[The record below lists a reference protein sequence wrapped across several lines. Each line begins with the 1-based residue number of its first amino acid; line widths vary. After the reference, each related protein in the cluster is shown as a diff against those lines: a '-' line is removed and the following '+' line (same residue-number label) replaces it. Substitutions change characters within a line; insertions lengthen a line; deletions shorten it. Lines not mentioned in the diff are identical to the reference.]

1 MTDKKKNVVTLVI
14 EVPEGVDLSIGC
26 EITVQGHRVRC
37 NAINWERDGLTYGS
51 GLEQR
56 LEAALEVIK
65 SDASWAIDDY
75 KEKLQDL
82 RESEDLIEM
91 PELEDFDNLD

>member
-26 EITVQGHRVRC
+26 EITVQGQTVKC
-37 NAINWERDGLTYGS
+37 NAVNWQLDGLTYGS

-56 LEAALEVIK
+56 LEAAIEALQDGN
-65 SDASWAIDDY
+65 SFPIDDY

-82 RESEDLIEM
+82 RDSEDLIEM

>member
-1 MTDKKKNVVTLVI
+1 MTQTKVMSLTI
-14 EVPEGVDLSIGC
+14 EVPDGVHLALGS
-26 EITVQGHRVRC
+26 EILLQGHPVKC
-37 NAINWERDGLTYGS
+37 NAIDWERDALTYAS

-56 LEAALEVIK
+56 LEAAIEVIT
-65 SDASWAIDDY
+65 SGASWAIDDY